1 MFESAKWIG
10 RGWHSKVMNY
20 DNAPLFRKKIEIK
33 SKVRE
38 ARLHVCGLGLALY
51 YLDGKAITEDVLI
64 TPYTYYD
71 KTVLYQTYEISNL
84 LTEGKHAVGV
94 ILGNGFYNDPVSEWG
109 ASILWRDNPKLILQ
123 LDIAYENGETDCIVS
138 DTSFTTNYSPITY
151 NHMRCGER
159 YDSNLEIEDW
169 CSPDFDDSKWDK
181 AVIARHPGGKI
192 KQNLQPPIRICEAWK
207 CEETKE
213 RYFDAKQNISGWVK
227 VTVKGAPG
235 QEVKISYFEHENIVH
250 SQHEPFNDFN
260 KNSAL
265 QHTDCYVIG
274 KDGVGSFAPHFV
286 YHGFRYV
293 SIEPQVEVLSVEA
306 QFVHTDMQ
314 EEGSFYCSDE
324 MLNRIHKAVRYST
337 LSNYVGIPTDCPHR
351 EQNGWTGDAQ
361 LSAEQTI
368 MNFDVKSSYSKW
380 LADIR
385 DGQRESGQIPCVVP
399 SAACYNWG
407 TGPAWDAALILIP
420 YYYFQLTGDKELI
433 EENYDSMVKYVSFMC
448 SMQDDYIVSF
458 GLGEWC
464 GNRSTRIPHNKILD
478 TYYSYLIADAMIINS
493 RVLHKEEKAKEYE
506 LLADCIKN
514 AYRRH
519 FILSDY
525 PYDESQILLSCA
537 IDSGLLTDEEKTEAA
552 AKLNSLIVA
561 NDYHMDCGILGNKH
575 IYNALSENGYCET
588 AYKMVVNPTYPSM
601 AHWILSGM
609 TTLCECW
616 EMTTSLNHHMFSEV
630 DMWMYKYLAG
640 IRIQSGEI
648 TINPCFIKNL
658 DFVKAKHRDISVEWD
673 KKKLTVDVPKR
684 TTVILNDEKI
694 IVEKGK
700 YTFSL

>member
-1 MFESAKWIG
+1 MAAAASPSGKSIVWLKDG
-10 RGWHSKVMNY
+10 RIWSWSEDKREKRFLPDGGDDLTDRIEGIPVY
-20 DNAPLFRKKIEIK
+20 DALMRDDGILVLF
-33 SKVRE
+33 
-38 ARLHVCGLGLALY
+38 
-51 YLDGKAITEDVLI
+51 
-64 TPYTYYD
+64 
-71 KTVLYQTYEISNL
+71 Q
-84 LTEGKHAVGV
+84 EGKVYAYLCDEDIVLVRNADEGCW
-94 ILGNGFYNDPVSEWG
+94 LP
-109 ASILWRDNPKLILQ
+109 ASK
-123 LDIAYENGETDCIVS
+123 AE
-138 DTSFTTNYSPITY
+138 SPY
-151 NHMRCGER
+151 RN
-159 YDSNLEIEDW
+159 
-169 CSPDFDDSKWDK
+169 
-181 AVIARHPGGKI
+181 
-192 KQNLQPPIRICEAWK
+192 
-207 CEETKE
+207 
-213 RYFDAKQNISGWVK
+213 
-227 VTVKGAPG
+227 
-235 QEVKISYFEHENIVH
+235 
-250 SQHEPFNDFN
+250 
-260 KNSAL
+260 
-265 QHTDCYVIG
+265 
-274 KDGVGSFAPHFV
+274 
-286 YHGFRYV
+286 
-293 SIEPQVEVLSVEA
+293 
-306 QFVHTDMQ
+306 
-314 EEGSFYCSDE
+314 DE

-537 IDSGLLTDEEKTEAA
+537 IDSGLLTDDEKTEAA

-684 TTVILNDEKI
+684 ATVILNDEKI